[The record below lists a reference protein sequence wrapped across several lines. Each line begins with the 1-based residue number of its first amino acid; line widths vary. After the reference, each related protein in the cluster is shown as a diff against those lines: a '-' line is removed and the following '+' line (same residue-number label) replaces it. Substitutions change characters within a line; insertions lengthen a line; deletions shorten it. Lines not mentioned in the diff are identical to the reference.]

1 MSRFAQDERG
11 NMAILFALAFS
22 LIGAVAAIGVDSAA
36 LYHERRMMQGAVDLA
51 ALTAANQPLNAQAIA
66 ETVLADAGFGDAS
79 RLVVTTGHYVPDPA
93 RSPAERFVPN
103 GVPVNAVKVGVERPG
118 RLYFGTS
125 FMQAPLIGAEGLAM
139 VEPLVSYSL
148 GSGLASLD
156 EGIANRL
163 LGGLLG
169 TGISLSLVQYE
180 GLARVRVGV
189 LDFLDALAF
198 EMQFSVLTYDDLL
211 HARPNAGQIARAL
224 ATLVGGAEKTALTTI
239 GLAGSGSRVS
249 LNKLF
254 DLGPLGGLAVQSG
267 SPAFGADLSVLDI
280 LSAAAMLADGNRQAV
295 ADIGTRLPGIA
306 EITATLAV
314 GEPAQGG
321 GWFAVGS
328 TGTVLRTAQVRLR
341 LKVSV
346 ASAIRNSGLIQLPIW
361 MDIAHSEAQV
371 TAITCPSQSNPLG
384 SAEIAVLPGVVRA
397 AIGEVSD
404 AQLRSFGV
412 PLTVVRTT
420 ILDALLVKVVASAQI
435 QVAQSRMIS
444 LGFTSN
450 DIEAAKTKTAKT
462 TGLVTALLLS
472 LFNTLDVRVTT
483 LLGLGLTVSE
493 VISLLNADLTPLAA
507 PLDTALDALLAAL
520 GLGVGEAD
528 VRVYGVRCS
537 NPVLVG

>member
-66 ETVLADAGFGDAS
+66 ETVLADAGFVDAS
-79 RLVVTTGHYVPDPA
+79 RLVVTTGHYAPDPA

-156 EGIANRL
+156 KGIANRL
-163 LGGLLG
+163 LGSLLG

-180 GLARVRVGV
+180 GLARVRVGA

-198 EMQFSVLTYDDLL
+198 EMQFAALTYDDLL

-267 SPAFGADLSVLDI
+267 SPGFGADLSVLDI
-280 LSAAAMLADGNRQAV
+280 LSAAAMLADGNRQA
-295 ADIGTRLPGIA
+295 ADIDAGLPGIA
-306 EITATLAV
+306 GVTATLAV

-435 QVAQSRMIS
+435 QMAQSRMIS

-493 VISLLNADLTPLAA
+493 VISLLDADLTPLAA